1 VVRFQ
6 FAKVC
11 EHWRP
16 EVNGR
21 GKQMLFGL
29 KIGGLDGRK
38 DDIIPLETDG
48 FWHYIDVDA
57 RELGAPGQKVL
68 LVAFQTID
76 GESARGLTKEE
87 WLRKKGRCGY
97 SYAFLVRWELV

>member
-1 VVRFQ
+1 
-6 FAKVC
+6 
-11 EHWRP
+11 
-16 EVNGR
+16 
-21 GKQMLFGL
+21 
-29 KIGGLDGRK
+29 LDGRK